1 MAKKK
6 RRVKRPRLS
15 ETQLVRPNQVRE
27 QVLPVEEVTVPEAV
41 DNGDGPDFRR
51 EYHYVIKDLERIGIL
66 AAAMLGGLIALS
78 FIL

>member
-1 MAKKK
+1 MAKKN

-15 ETQLVRPNQVRE
+15 ETQLVRPDQVKEQVRF
-27 QVLPVEEVTVPEAV
+27 VEEVTVPESL

-66 AAAMLGGLIALS
+66 AAAMLGGLVALS
-78 FIL
+78 FFL